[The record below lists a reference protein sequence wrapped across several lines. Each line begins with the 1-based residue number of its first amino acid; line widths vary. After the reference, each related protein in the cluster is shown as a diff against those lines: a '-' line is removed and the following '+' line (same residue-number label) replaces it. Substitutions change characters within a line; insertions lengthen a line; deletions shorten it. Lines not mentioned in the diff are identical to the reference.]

1 MKKYRIGIVP
11 SSDDDAVM
19 MMVIA
24 SMEEPQMTDLVV
36 PVLYADRNRVE
47 QMRNGQNS
55 DTRFVYLTNAVDAR
69 EECVCVVDTTQRN
82 AKEPQEGT
90 QSKDA
95 WTEDLMNGDVD
106 ALVMVGDTDTEKL
119 DGQVKVRMYLSERNC
134 MAMLHRD
141 CLAEDM
147 QQMVALLERDL
158 DSTKPRMA
166 VVADTDK
173 QKEEW
178 EAKAEEM
185 GAFVYGPF
193 LTEIFFEEEH
203 YRDFD
208 VLMAL
213 DAPSAMRGFREAA
226 HTWGVCLTEDDEQ
239 HVILYPAYNNES
251 ACEESAEF
259 SSVSL
264 NHALYLAVDILRNR
278 KRYDEAHGNPLPK
291 LFFEKKDERKGSVE

>member
-1 MKKYRIGIVP
+1 MEKYRIGIVP
-11 SSDDDAVM
+11 TPGDDAVM
-19 MMVIA
+19 MITIA

-55 DTRFVYLTNAVDAR
+55 DTQFVYLTHAEDAR
-69 EECVCVVDTTQRN
+69 EECVCVVDTTRRN
-82 AKEPQEGT
+82 ARNPQE
-90 QSKDA
+90 DA
-95 WTEDLMNGDVD
+95 PGMDVWTEDLQNGNVD

-119 DGQVKVRMYLSERNC
+119 DGQVKMYLSERNC

-141 CLAEDM
+141 SLAEDM
-147 QQMVALLERDL
+147 QQVVALLERDL

-193 LTEIFFEEEH
+193 LTETFFEEEH

-213 DAPSAMRGFREAA
+213 DAQSAMRGFRETA

-251 ACEESAEF
+251 ASEESAEF

-278 KRYDEAHGNPLPK
+278 KRYDEAHENPLPK